1 MKYMEYT
8 DVTAKTGKEYKE
20 TAAKDTASAAKDTK
34 AAPLRRRQLHVGLKY
49 VRRYLSVRTV
59 LLALAAALAIFL
71 AVVYLTF
78 DVRRAYVIG
87 SDEFYSKN
95 EIVNLITENHGS
107 LGLNTMFLA
116 LYYHGQTSDIP
127 FIESIDVTMA
137 SPTSINIRVTEKDI
151 VGRISVNGKWIYI
164 SSTGI
169 AQEYTSSVSKNI
181 PVISGLDFKSATLG
195 GKVVTKNP
203 AALVHV
209 LDALEM
215 LSRYDISADS
225 LTVTEKGVTLTFDGV
240 DIAIGT
246 TGYDLKVQKIR
257 QLLPYLEGREG
268 TIDLT
273 SYSQEDE
280 NIILEPK
287 ND

>member
-1 MKYMEYT
+1 MKYM
-8 DVTAKTGKEYKE
+8 DVTAKTGKEYDKTAAEDTVPVKKE
-20 TAAKDTASAAKDTK
+20 TD
-34 AAPLRRRQLHVGLKY
+34 AAPLHGRQVRIRLRY
-49 VRRYLSVRTV
+49 IRRYLSVRTALLT
-59 LLALAAALAIFL
+59 LLAAVAIFTT
-71 AVVYLTF
+71 VVYLTF

-95 EIVNLITENHGS
+95 EIVSLITQDHGS

-127 FIESIDVTMA
+127 FIESIDVTMV
-137 SPTSINIRVTEKDI
+137 SPTSINVKVTEKDI
-151 VGRISVNGKWIYI
+151 VGRISVNGKWVYI

-169 AQEYTSSVSKNI
+169 AQEYTSSVSNNI

-195 GKVVTKNP
+195 GKVVTENP
-203 AALVHV
+203 AALAHV
-209 LDALEM
+209 LDALDM
-215 LSRYDISADS
+215 LSTYDISADS
-225 LTVTEKGVTLTFDGV
+225 LAVTDKGVTLTFDGV

-257 QLLPYLEGREG
+257 QILPYLSGREG

-273 SYSQEDE
+273 SYTQEDE